1 MKQYKFSLKDE
12 CMKEL
17 PSMEE
22 PKKLYG
28 RESWQPPVIGSYICS
43 YCGYHSST
51 AIHDMKHYCIYD
63 KYEEHLASLQ
73 SIPVLKKYLS
83 SFTDGKIYNEYEF
96 EIVFICPLCGGDGK
110 ETCSNPD
117 HGFINALSFHDIG
130 RLGCPVC
137 GHDENHKVKNGG
149 DCDVCGGSGNINC
162 NQLDSFL
169 KEYNYDDSP
178 NQIAIPKQ
186 KVDDAELWK
195 DIFIY
200 IEEHRFLTYGEIS
213 KHFQKHYTITKK

>member
-1 MKQYKFSLKDE
+1 MKQYQFSLKDE

-22 PKKLYG
+22 PKSDLHFVEHGLSKLRY
-28 RESWQPPVIGSYICS
+28 
-43 YCGYHSST
+43 
-51 AIHDMKHYCIYD
+51 K
-63 KYEEHLASLQ
+63 EHLASLQ

-186 KVDDAELWK
+186 KVDDTELWNEVLNALGYGFVNREK
-195 DIFIY
+195 FIK
-200 IEEHRFLTYGEIS
+200 EAQQR
-213 KHFQKHYTITKK
+213 YTITRNK